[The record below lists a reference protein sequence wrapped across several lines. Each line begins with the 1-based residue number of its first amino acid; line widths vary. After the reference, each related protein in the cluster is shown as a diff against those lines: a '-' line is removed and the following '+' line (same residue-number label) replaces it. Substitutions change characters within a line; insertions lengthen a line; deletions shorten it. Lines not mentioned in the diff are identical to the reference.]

1 MSKIIVYKNRYNEV
15 KAYSFEKISDN
26 SDRFDAILKNTGQR
40 KTFIKERIISQGFS
54 SFESADRKARI
65 LQKDYELDL
74 PVRMPSRDGWNNPE
88 GKFEVCF
95 TGFRK
100 TDRERLQKM
109 AHRAGFKVRSKPTK
123 DLGVLVCGYNTGPS
137 KLAAA
142 KAQGADVVQEIEG
155 FIEYLEHGKGFD
167 SGGQK
172 VNESSVIKSTIS
184 VISFA
189 FLALYLFI

>member
-1 MSKIIVYKNRYNEV
+1 M
-15 KAYSFEKISDN
+15 
-26 SDRFDAILKNTGQR
+26 KNTGQR
-40 KTFIKERIISQGFS
+40 KTFIKGRIISQGFS

-74 PVRMPSRDGWNNPE
+74 PVRMPSRDGWHNPD

-100 TDRERLQKM
+100 ADKERLHKM
-109 AHRAGFKVRSKPTK
+109 AHLAGFKVRSKPTK

-142 KAQGADVVQEIEG
+142 RAQGADVVQEIEG

-167 SGGQK
+167 SRGRK
-172 VNESSVIKSTIS
+172 VNESSVTILIVSS
-184 VISFA
+184 VLFA
-189 FLALYLFI
+189 FLAIYLFI

>member
-15 KAYSFEKISDN
+15 KAYELEYIRDRAV
-26 SDRFDAILKNTGQR
+26 RFDAKLRGTGQI
-40 KTFIKERIISQGFS
+40 KTFVYERILAEGFS
-54 SFESADRKARI
+54 TFESADREAII

-100 TDRERLQKM
+100 ADKERLQRM
-109 AHRAGFKVRSKPTK
+109 ASEAGFKVRSKPTK

-137 KLAAA
+137 KLAVA
-142 KAQGADVVQEIEG
+142 KAQGTDVVQEIEG
-155 FIEYLEHGKGFD
+155 FIEYIERGKGFD
-167 SGGQK
+167 SQGRK
-172 VNESSVIKSTIS
+172 VNDSAITPLI
-184 VISFA
+184 F
-189 FLALYLFI
+189 FLVLVAVVFFYFL